1 MRTVASSLLVVLASI
16 GSLGAGCGRDDA
28 APTPASTLEGAI
40 TVSAA
45 TSLKAAFTEI
55 GDDFTTANPDVEV
68 RFTFGA
74 SSALATQIREGAP
87 SDLFASAD
95 EANMAELLTDEDL
108 IAGEPEVF
116 ARNELVIITKP
127 GNPAGITTLAD
138 LADAGVVALCGEE
151 VPCGAYAAQ
160 ALEASGVSIPES
172 SVTRGQN
179 VGATLTAVAEGDAV
193 AGVVYVTDAEG
204 AGETVDTVAIPAEH
218 DVVATYPIGVLTAAP
233 NGEVAEAFVAYVL
246 GDEGRAVLE
255 EHGFLPPS

>member
-16 GSLGAGCGRDDA
+16 GSLGAGCGSDDA

-68 RFTFGA
+68 TFTFGA
-74 SSALATQIREGAP
+74 SSALATQIHEGAP
-87 SDLFASAD
+87 ADLFASAD
-95 EANMAELLTDEDL
+95 EASMAELTDEDL

-127 GNPAGITTLAD
+127 GNPTGITTLAD

-160 ALEASGVSIPES
+160 ALEAAGVSIPES

-204 AGETVDTVAIPAEH
+204 AGDAVDTVAIPAEH

-246 GDEGRAVLE
+246 GDAGQAVLE